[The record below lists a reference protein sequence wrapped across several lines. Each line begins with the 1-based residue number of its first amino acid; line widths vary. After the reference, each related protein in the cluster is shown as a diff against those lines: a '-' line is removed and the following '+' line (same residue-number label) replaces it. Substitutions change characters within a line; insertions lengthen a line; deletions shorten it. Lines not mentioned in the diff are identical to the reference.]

1 MKRNTPLVLLIFLVF
16 FVISFLTNILGPI
29 IPDII
34 ESFRLSLTLVSLL
47 PFSFFIAYGV
57 FSIPSGACVEKYGEK
72 AVLVAAFGLA
82 FTGASIFALFPLY
95 AAAVVSLFMIG
106 AGMAMLQV
114 ALNPLL
120 RVAGDTEHFAFNLV
134 LVQLVFGLASYISPL
149 VYSYLV
155 IHLGGGG
162 KIDNAFLALLSRVVP
177 PHLAWVSIYWVF
189 AAVSFLMLVL
199 MLLLRLPKVELQ
211 EDERVG
217 AWKTNRELLGNRTV
231 LLFFI
236 GIFAYVGTEQGMAD
250 WISKFLVTYHGAD
263 PHVEGARAVSRF
275 WGLFTAG
282 TVLGLV
288 LLKLFDERK
297 VLVGL
302 ALAALAVLTCALF
315 GSARVSLYAAP
326 AFGFFI
332 SSMWSIV
339 FSLGLNSLESN
350 HGAFSGILCTGIVGG
365 AVVPV
370 IIGALGDLFG
380 LRFGLMF
387 LYVTLLY
394 ILGIGFWAR
403 PLIANKTIDL
413 W

>member
-57 FSIPSGACVEKYGEK
+57 FSIPSGVCVEKYGEK
-72 AVLVAAFGLA
+72 AMLVTAFGLA
-82 FTGASIFALFPLY
+82 FAGASIFALFPLY

-114 ALNPLL
+114 TLNPLL
-120 RVAGDTEHFAFNLV
+120 RVAGGTEHFAFNLV

-155 IHLGGGG
+155 THLAEGGR
-162 KIDNAFLALLSRVVP
+162 IDNVFLALLSRVVP
-177 PHLAWVSIYWVF
+177 PHLAWVSIYWIF
-189 AAVSFLMLVL
+189 AGVSFLMLVL
-199 MLLLRLPKVELQ
+199 MLLLRLPRVELQ
-211 EDERVG
+211 EDERMG

-250 WISKFLVTYHGAD
+250 WISKFLVTYHGVD
-263 PHVEGARAVSRF
+263 PHVEGARVVSRF

-288 LLKLFDERK
+288 LLKVFDERK

-302 ALAALAVLTCALF
+302 ALAALVVLTCALF
-315 GSARVSLYAAP
+315 GSARVSLYASP

-339 FSLGLNSLESN
+339 FSLGLNSLESR

-387 LYVTLLY
+387 LYVTLVY

-403 PLIANKTIDL
+403 PLV
-413 W
+413 